1 MPCFEASVGEK
12 RGRPFLPMSFL
23 LLSDGKE
30 GDFFKSFPDTGEV
43 TDEGI
48 NLQQP
53 NLVHHWVGCQKTAE
67 ALPSAGVGHQ
77 L

>member
-1 MPCFEASVGEK
+1 
-12 RGRPFLPMSFL
+12 MSFL